1 MKLIAQKTEISTIED
16 YISTDYNP
24 LLYLGQSVMRKTVNL
39 PLYDEFMGIFENH
52 EIRNWQAKH
61 FWEKMVLSKHISSE
75 EDRWLMYAGLR
86 ILVKC
91 QYLEVD
97 MSKSTKRAFSY
108 KETQRLD
115 NLREILKKQKLETL
129 FFEKKSEFLCQIQD
143 KENNINF
150 IKTLL
155 EDDKTLEKYFI
166 VHQQKL
172 ENDIRNINSNIK
184 FMEDVLN

>member
-1 MKLIAQKTEISTIED
+1 
-16 YISTDYNP
+16 
-24 LLYLGQSVMRKTVNL
+24 MRKNVNL
-39 PLYDEFMGIFENH
+39 PLYDEFMGIFANH
-52 EIRNWQAKH
+52 EISNWQAKH
-61 FWEKMVLSKHISSE
+61 FWEKMALSKQTSAE
-75 EDRWLMYAGLR
+75 EDRWMMYAGLR

-97 MSKSTKRAFSY
+97 ISQSTKRAFSY
-108 KETQRLD
+108 KETKRLD
-115 NLREILKKQKLETL
+115 NLREIYKKQKLETL
-129 FFEKKSEFLCQIQD
+129 FVGKKNEFLNQIQD

-150 IKTLL
+150 IKALL
-155 EDDKTLEKYFI
+155 EDDKTLEKFFI